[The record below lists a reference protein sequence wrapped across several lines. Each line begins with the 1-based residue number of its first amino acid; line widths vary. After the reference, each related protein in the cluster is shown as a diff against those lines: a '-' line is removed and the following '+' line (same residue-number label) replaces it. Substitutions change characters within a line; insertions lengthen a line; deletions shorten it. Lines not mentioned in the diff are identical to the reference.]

1 MNSVIHAHELSR
13 WYGIVMGLNHVTFDV
28 PAGLTGLVGP
38 NGAGKSTL
46 IQLITGQLRPSSGEL
61 RVLEAR
67 PWNNPALM
75 ARIGYCPEGEAVPKD
90 LHALD
95 WLVALARLSG
105 LDAATARRR
114 AGEALARV
122 RLARS
127 NWNRPLAEFSK
138 GMRQRA
144 KLAQA
149 LLHDPELLVLD
160 EPMNG
165 LDPMGRQEI
174 AQILRGL
181 AQAGKSILI
190 SSHIL
195 AELEA
200 LCRNFLILN
209 WGRVLASGSRKE
221 IRQDLSQWS
230 EQLLIRCDDPERLAR
245 HLFEAGLLLGFELRP
260 ERNQLEIRIR
270 DPRSFYATW
279 PDHLLRS
286 GVAVHEIRSE
296 SRSLRQI
303 FEHMTS

>member
-1 MNSVIHAHELSR
+1 V
-13 WYGIVMGLNHVTFDV
+13 
-28 PAGLTGLVGP
+28 
-38 NGAGKSTL
+38 
-46 IQLITGQLRPSSGEL
+46 
-61 RVLEAR
+61 
-67 PWNNPALM
+67 
-75 ARIGYCPEGEAVPKD
+75 
-90 LHALD
+90 D
-95 WLVALARLSG
+95 WLVSLARLSG
-105 LDAATARRR
+105 LESATARQR
-114 AGEALARV
+114 ATEALDRV

-127 NWNRPLAEFSK
+127 HWSRPLAHFSK
-138 GMRQRA
+138 GMRQRV

-200 LCRNFLILN
+200 LCLNFLILN

-221 IRQDLSQWS
+221 IREDLSQWS
-230 EQLLIRCDDPERLAR
+230 EQLLIRCEDPERLAR
-245 HLFEAGLLLGFELRP
+245 HLFEAGLLLGFDLRP
-260 ERNQLEIRIR
+260 ELKQLEIRIR
-270 DPRSFYATW
+270 DPQSFYTAW
-279 PDHLLRS
+279 PDHFLRS
-286 GVAVHEIRSE
+286 GVAIHEIRSE